1 MSSNTR
7 DAHNV
12 NTVNCMK
19 KILALLLV
27 LLMIAVSFNGTAIA
41 GSGDENYNGED
52 GEQPGIGVDTGP
64 GETNAPDSTG
74 DRTRFK
80 DR

>member
-1 MSSNTR
+1 M
-7 DAHNV
+7 
-12 NTVNCMK
+12 
-19 KILALLLV
+19 ILLLV
-27 LLMIAVSFNGTAIA
+27 LLVALSFFGGTAVA

-52 GEQPGIGVDTGP
+52 GEQPGIGVDEGP
-64 GETNAPDSTG
+64 GETNSPNSTG

>member
-1 MSSNTR
+1 
-7 DAHNV
+7 
-12 NTVNCMK
+12 MK
-19 KILALLLV
+19 KMLTLILF
-27 LLMIAVSFNGTAIA
+27 LLMVVASFSGTAMA

-52 GEQPGIGVDTGP
+52 GEQPGVGVDTGS
-64 GETNAPDSTG
+64 GQSEAPDTG

>member
-1 MSSNTR
+1 MNK
-7 DAHNV
+7 V
-12 NTVNCMK
+12 LVL
-19 KILALLLV
+19 IFV
-27 LLMIAVSFNGTAIA
+27 LLMIVASFGGTAVA

-52 GEQPGIGVDTGP
+52 GEQPGVGIDMGP
-64 GETNAPDSTG
+64 GETHAPDSSG